1 MARITWNASGGT
13 GVFSPNDNPLTTGQ
27 SDATD
32 ARFGGHRKITSTS
45 KTQDYTSRTGASVD
59 IKENPIED
67 VVKDI
72 DDLSDSKQRKNEF
85 SRQEELSDV
94 QKGNT
99 ADFMVAIDRENSPP
113 EDTDAFEPD
122 VDLVK
127 KRRSKLKG
135 HFGDGQYDNMP
146 NRGSSHESENN

>member
-13 GVFSPNDNPLTTGQ
+13 GVFSPNDNPLTTDQ

-45 KTQDYTSRTGASVD
+45 KSQDYTSRTGASVD
-59 IKENPIED
+59 IKENPVED
-67 VVKDI
+67 VIKDI
-72 DDLSDSKQRKNEF
+72 DDLTDPNQRKREF
-85 SRQEELSDV
+85 SRQEELSDT
-94 QKGNT
+94 QKGNESGFIVKT
-99 ADFMVAIDRENSPP
+99 DPDNLPA
-113 EDTDAFEPD
+113 EDTDAFTPD
-122 VDLVK
+122 GDLVK

-146 NRGSSHESENN
+146 NRGPSYEGEVR